1 MNTLIFL
8 FNSEKLGTHVR
19 HINFISRLIYSGIK
33 SNKTYLY
40 GTPFEVVVDHK
51 PLLGLYKPRT
61 KELTARV
68 ARHKSKLGG
77 FDFKLV
83 YEPGCTTPSDYGS
96 RHPPPAKHYTKQE
109 KEELGIEDAE
119 EEMEFVV
126 NEVEEI

>member
-1 MNTLIFL
+1 M
-8 FNSEKLGTHVR
+8 
-19 HINFISRLIYSGIK
+19 
-33 SNKTYLY
+33 
-40 GTPFEVVVDHK
+40 VDHK

-96 RHPPPAKHYTKQE
+96 RHPPPARHYTKQE

-126 NEVEEI
+126 NEVEEISEAVTLPVLQHYTRKDKELQELIEQVKLQK